1 MSANSTDLRVIEE
14 AQRAGPGAYPAPYR
28 LVAGILGAT
37 ALAVAAVAARDL
49 FRISWNYLLL
59 FGTMSAFSS
68 IIIFR
73 LPMRIRFNPQS
84 AILLAALYLFGWRVP
99 VLLTVFSLLIF
110 WVRVQRP
117 FWRAAFDLG
126 NVVFSVMAASTLAP
140 VGTTPITGD
149 VAARFFAAGI
159 AYALT
164 NTILTLA
171 GRAIETGDRT
181 FLRSETLM
189 RAFLLSVSMTPVGFI
204 IAILF
209 GAYGDVGALL
219 GFTSWLL
226 ASVALKGAYEAREA
240 QTRLAEANRKLEEA
254 LVAVERLSITDPLTG
269 LYNRRHFQIRLD
281 EEFKREARDATPFS
295 LILFDLVGFKAV
307 NDTYGHLIGDVV
319 LQQFARLLDGAIRPG
334 DLVFR
339 FGGDEFAM
347 ILPRTARPEAEAV
360 VRRLA
365 GLVEQTP
372 FVVGFRRLQMGL
384 DAGIATAPAD
394 GSDAD
399 HLIGVADAAMYRA
412 RGTRR
417 TNTTRAGG

>member
-1 MSANSTDLRVIEE
+1 VSSTDLQAIEE
-14 AQRAGPGAYPAPYR
+14 ARRAGPITYPVAYR
-28 LVAGILGAT
+28 VVAGVAGVAGLAVV
-37 ALAVAAVAARDL
+37 AVAALEL

-68 IIIFR
+68 VIIFR
-73 LPMRIRFNPQS
+73 LPMRISFNPQS

-99 VLLTVFSLLIF
+99 VLLTVLSLVIF

-117 FWRAAFDLG
+117 LWRASFDLG
-126 NVVFSVMAASTLAP
+126 NIIVSILVASTLAP
-140 VGTTPITGD
+140 VGMTPITGD
-149 VAARFFAAGI
+149 VAARFFGAGI

-164 NTILTLA
+164 NTILTLT
-171 GRAIETGDRT
+171 GRAIETGERM
-181 FLRSETLM
+181 FLHMDTLI

-226 ASVALKGAYEAREA
+226 ASIALKGNYESREA
-240 QTRLAEANRKLEEA
+240 QARLAEVNRKLAEA
-254 LVAVERLSITDPLTG
+254 LVALERLSITDPLTG

-281 EEFKREARDATPFS
+281 EEFRREARDATPFS
-295 LILFDLVGFKAV
+295 LVLFDLVGFKAI
-307 NDTYGHLIGDVV
+307 NDTHGHLIGDVV

-360 VRRLA
+360 AKRLA
-365 GLVEQTP
+365 TLIAQTP
-372 FVVGFRRLQMGL
+372 FVVGFRRLQLGL
-384 DAGIATAPAD
+384 DAGIATAPAA
-394 GSDAD
+394 GGDAD
-399 HLIGVADAAMYRA
+399 HLIGAADAAMYRA

-417 TNTTRAGG
+417 SNNTRAGDP